1 MAASSTTT
9 RRRLEGKRALD
20 LMERQVKDFG
30 AKAFK
35 FYNVRY
41 DYGAPFPWRMDD
53 PKVAF
58 PVFEKAQELGV
69 KLGAFGRVGFAEGDA
84 ASEADVARVTG
95 EAVAFLG
102 GLDTLVVSAGR
113 SSIGSIFD
121 ATPADFQA
129 VMDTNLLGPFLAVRA
144 AAPHLV
150 EGAPASVILMA
161 SVVGVI
167 AMRERVAYC
176 TSKAGILGMTRA
188 LALDFADRAVRV
200 NAISPSLVLTEL
212 TRSILAQEK
221 DPAATLKRREVWKSR
236 SSSRQSRIGGGA
248 GFCRG
253 CPSAP
258 RRTAPRAPSTA

>member
-1 MAASSTTT
+1 VFITG
-9 RRRLEGKRALD
+9 RRRTTLAEAAGR
-20 LMERQVKDFG
+20 
-30 AKAFK
+30 
-35 FYNVRY
+35 
-41 DYGAPFPWRMDD
+41 
-53 PKVAF
+53 
-58 PVFEKAQELGV
+58 
-69 KLGAFGRVGFAEGDA
+69 LGAFGRVGFAEGDA

-150 EGAPASVILMA
+150 AGAPASVILMA

-167 AMRERVAYC
+167 AMRARVAYI

-188 LALDFADRAVRV
+188 LALDFADRGVRV

-221 DPAATLKRREVWKSR
+221 DPAATLKRREGQHPVGRLGRPEDVAAAAVYLAGADSDWTTG
-236 SSSRQSRIGGGA
+236 QNLVIDGGM
-248 GFCRG
+248 
-253 CPSAP
+253 SIV
-258 RRTAPRAPSTA
+258 